1 MFGTL
6 QERAKKALDEKNL
19 LAKRALMIPNM
30 VSGKSFLD
38 EADAQLYEGLSPKEI
53 NAIAV
58 SKFGSTGVKEDP
70 FEGLSPEEIDAMFA
84 ATE

>member
-1 MFGTL
+1 
-6 QERAKKALDEKNL
+6 
-19 LAKRALMIPNM
+19 MIPNM

-38 EADAQLYEGLSPKEI
+38 EADAQLSEGLSPTEI
-53 NAIAV
+53 TAIAV